1 MTGETPAFRFVG
13 ENLALDFV
21 NTETTEA
28 GATTDALPAFKDA
41 VAWFAEAGLLS
52 SGDVR
57 ALLAH
62 DGSHRAPDAVK
73 ALHAFRGQLRSMLD
87 ELRTRG
93 RIAPRHV
100 EAINERLRACA
111 CARVLVRKADSY
123 EIHVQ
128 YRFEQPRD
136 LLMPIANAAAQLIA
150 EDDLTR
156 VKRCGSEC
164 CDMAA
169 CGNRAKAAAY
179 YRRSRANGDRVSA

>member
-164 CDMAA
+164 CDMYFFDSSR
-169 CGNRAKAAAY
+169 N
-179 YRRSRANGDRVSA
+179 RSRT